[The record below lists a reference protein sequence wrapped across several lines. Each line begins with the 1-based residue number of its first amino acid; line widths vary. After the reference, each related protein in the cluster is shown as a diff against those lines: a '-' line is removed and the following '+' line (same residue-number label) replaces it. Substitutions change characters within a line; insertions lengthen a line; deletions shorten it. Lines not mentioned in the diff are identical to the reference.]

1 MELTYTLNPADH
13 RSAQWLNI
21 KPRRSFAVVG
31 IGLLMLVAWTMW
43 FAFRLEIPFF
53 NWGKWMLSGL
63 LAYLFFYSCIFLP
76 WKWNKI
82 FQQQKSL
89 HRESLIRVNESG
101 VEMQSEIGRALV
113 PWSDFLRW
121 KEDKRIFLLYLS
133 DVSFI
138 MIPTRGFEQEQQ
150 IVDFR
155 EIINRNISG
164 KAS

>member
-1 MELTYTLNPADH
+1 MELTYTLNSVDH

-31 IGLLMLVAWTMW
+31 VCLLMLFAWTMW
-43 FAFRLEIPFF
+43 FAFQLEIPFF
-53 NWGKWMLSGL
+53 SWGKWMLLGI
-63 LAYLFFYSCIFLP
+63 LAYLFIYSCIFLP
-76 WKWNKI
+76 LRWDKI
-82 FQQQKSL
+82 FRQQKSL

-121 KEDKRIFLLYLS
+121 KEDNRIFLLYLS

-155 EIINRNISG
+155 EIITRNISG
-164 KAS
+164 

>member
-1 MELTYTLNPADH
+1 
-13 RSAQWLNI
+13 
-21 KPRRSFAVVG
+21 
-31 IGLLMLVAWTMW
+31 
-43 FAFRLEIPFF
+43 
-53 NWGKWMLSGL
+53 MLSGF
-63 LAYLFFYSCIFLP
+63 LAYLFFYACIFLP

-89 HRESLIRVNESG
+89 HRELLIRVNESG
-101 VEMQSEIGRALV
+101 VEMQSETGRALV

-121 KEDKRIFLLYLS
+121 KEGKRIFLLYLS

-155 EIINRNISG
+155 EIIPEHQWQCLLTITS
-164 KAS
+164 K